1 MKKAKMGFNSK
12 KNEEKKALFKSI
24 KKTKKYAYARNPY
37 GRRGKP
43 NFMKSVIKGME
54 NFLETPFK

>member
-1 MKKAKMGFNSK
+1 MKRRMEMKKKSP
-12 KNEEKKALFKSI
+12 LFKSI
-24 KKTKKYAYARNPY
+24 NKAKKYPYARNPY

-54 NFLETPFK
+54 NFLESPFK